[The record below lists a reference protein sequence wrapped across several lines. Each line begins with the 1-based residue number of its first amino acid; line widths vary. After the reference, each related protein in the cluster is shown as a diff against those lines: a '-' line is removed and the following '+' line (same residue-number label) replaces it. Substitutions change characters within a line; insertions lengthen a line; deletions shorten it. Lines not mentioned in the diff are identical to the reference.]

1 MPNMIELHQ
10 KRISKTCIGAN
21 STRSNHTLGGLN
33 IDWVHINQ
41 ISSNI
46 HTGFSFTKLI
56 LFLIYLCSFSKSISA
71 QKNIYANIDT
81 TDFTNAFYIKPSF
94 PSNMSS
100 FSLRLEKLVLG
111 TLTQQEHKIVESDYE
126 DSKYTQD
133 AYRITTT
140 QGEELNSNER
150 IKIPENIV
158 NIPEIV
164 DMTEIQFYQS
174 IKGET
179 FSAGTTFREVSKTIE
194 ADIFNKSMPEF
205 TILNNKLLTA
215 NYASGKSESFIVQI
229 SRDSSITNNGNY
241 TLKVSLANEDLTQKR
256 KDMIWRLFRIEHEV
270 YVALSYRQMMRL
282 EIPLIPLNMFSTENE
297 GRITFVNPN
306 GLPYSPTFEASTGF
320 YMERLHTNT
329 TLHKQIDPNS
339 TLYLFKIEIIK

>member
-1 MPNMIELHQ
+1 MPTIIELYQ
-10 KRISKTCIGAN
+10 KRISRTCIGSN
-21 STRSNHTLGGLN
+21 STRSNLTSGGLN
-33 IDWVHINQ
+33 IGRVHLNQ
-41 ISSNI
+41 ISSSF
-46 HTGFSFTKLI
+46 HTRFSFTKSI
-56 LFLIYLCSFSKSISA
+56 FFLLCLYSYSKSISA

-81 TDFTNAFYIKPSF
+81 TNFTNAFYIKPSF
-94 PSNMSS
+94 PSNISS

-111 TLTQQEHKIVESDYE
+111 TLTQQGYEIVESYNE

-140 QGEELNSNER
+140 QGEDLNSNEI

-164 DMTEIQFYQS
+164 DMTDIQFYQS
-174 IKGET
+174 IKGKT

-194 ADIFNKSMPEF
+194 VDIFNNSMPAF

-215 NYASGKSESFIVQI
+215 NYPSGKSESFIVQI
-229 SRDSSITNNGNY
+229 SRDSSVINNGNY
-241 TLKVSLANEDLTQKR
+241 TLTVSFANEDLTQKR
-256 KDMIWRLFRIEHEV
+256 KNMIWRLFTIEHEI
-270 YVALSYRQMMRL
+270 YVALGYRQLMRL
-282 EIPLIPLNMFSTENE
+282 EIPLIPLNLFSTENE
-297 GRITFVNPN
+297 GSISYINPK
-306 GLPYSPTFEASTGF
+306 GLAYDPTFEASTGF

-339 TLYLFKIEIIK
+339 TLYLFKISLK